1 MTAETTLRLAN
12 EHFNIIAIK
21 EASGDM
27 EQVKEIIQRKPDNF
41 LVISGDDATAL
52 QMVEMGGSGVISVL
66 GNALPTKVSAMIRTA
81 LNGDFNLAK
90 EKFSEFDHL
99 IPLLFAEG
107 NPTGVK
113 TMMNILGLCE
123 NELRLPLV
131 KCTDDL
137 QAQIRTTFE
146 PFLKR

>member
-21 EASGDM
+21 EASDKM
-27 EQVKEIIQRKPDNF
+27 EQIKEIIQRKPDDF
-41 LVISGDDATAL
+41 LVISGDDASAL
-52 QMVEMGGSGVISVL
+52 EIVKAGGAGVISVL
-66 GNALPTKVSAMIRTA
+66 GNALPTKVSTMIKTA

-131 KCTDDL
+131 KCSESL
-137 QAQIRTTFE
+137 KNQIHTAIAL
-146 PFLKR
+146 FLE

>member
-1 MTAETTLRLAN
+1 
-12 EHFNIIAIK
+12 
-21 EASGDM
+21 
-27 EQVKEIIQRKPDNF
+27 
-41 LVISGDDATAL
+41 
-52 QMVEMGGSGVISVL
+52 
-66 GNALPTKVSAMIRTA
+66 MIRTA
-81 LNGDFNLAK
+81 LSNDFGPAK
-90 EKFSEFDHL
+90 KELSEFEHL

-137 QAQIRTTFE
+137 RTQICTAFE
-146 PFLKR
+146 RVLKR